1 MKPELQRR
9 RRINRQVILVG
20 YLLRVA
26 LATDKFLMNNNPFSP
41 KAVNKAVLANSLQH
55 PLVLYPALTGVLAA
69 VSTLALH
76 LGSLPLVVAA
86 GGAVTAVGSWVYQ
99 FFARRDNYSQAYF
112 SEIHAR
118 LNREKRQKLS
128 KLRKE
133 LLQVDS
139 YAGIKQLELLDV
151 KYRNFKEILSRQF
164 CQTEMTYSRYLS
176 IAEQVYLAVLDN
188 LDKVFLTL
196 KSISAVDEK
205 HLIDRINALENDPST
220 PAEQEKEI
228 LNKRLVLHQQ
238 QMDRSTDMILSNER
252 ALTELDEVTTKIAS
266 VQINKGRAD
275 VDLDLAMEELRR
287 LAERTADYAR

>member
-1 MKPELQRR
+1 
-9 RRINRQVILVG
+9 
-20 YLLRVA
+20 
-26 LATDKFLMNNNPFSP
+26 MNNNLLLP
-41 KAVNKAVLANSLQH
+41 KAVNKAILTNSLQH
-55 PLVLYPALTGVLAA
+55 PLVLYPAVTGVLAA
-69 VSTLALH
+69 ALTLVFH
-76 LGSLPLVVAA
+76 LGSIPLVVVA
-86 GGAVTAVGSWVYQ
+86 GGAVLAVGGWAYQ

-151 KYRNFKEILSRQF
+151 KYRNFEEILSSKF
-164 CQTEMTYSRYLS
+164 SQTEMTYSRYLS

-196 KSISAVDEK
+196 KSISAVDKK

-238 QMDRSTDMILSNER
+238 QVDRSTDMILSNER
-252 ALTELDEVTTKIAS
+252 ALTELDEVTAKIAS

-287 LAERTADYAR
+287 LAERTDDYAR